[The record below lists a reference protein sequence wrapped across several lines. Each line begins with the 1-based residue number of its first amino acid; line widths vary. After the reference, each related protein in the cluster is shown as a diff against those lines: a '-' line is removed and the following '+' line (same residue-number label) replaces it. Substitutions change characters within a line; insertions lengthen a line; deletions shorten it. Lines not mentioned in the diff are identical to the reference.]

1 MKKGKKMSKNKLH
14 EYSIGGVMKAY
25 ELGGRPKRPKIP
37 SRDTGFF
44 ARWKRKRH
52 MKKSNCLK
60 RNRKGQCVQ
69 PMP

>member
-25 ELGGRPKRPKIP
+25 ELGGMDKPKLPGRK
-37 SRDTGFF
+37 TGWLS
-44 ARWKRKRH
+44 RWKLKRH
-52 MKKSNCLK
+52 KKKTNCL
-60 RNRKGQCVQ
+60 RYSQRGECVQ